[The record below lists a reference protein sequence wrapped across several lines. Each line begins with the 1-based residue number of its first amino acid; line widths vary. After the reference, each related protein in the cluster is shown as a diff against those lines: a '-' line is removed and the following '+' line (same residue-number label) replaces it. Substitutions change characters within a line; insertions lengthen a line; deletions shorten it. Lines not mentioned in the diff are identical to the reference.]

1 MDAERVRANEPELA
15 GDRVPG
21 GAGPRRRP
29 SGEPPPLPRPVSA
42 STRWYGMLFA
52 MAVALSIAL
61 MTTRG
66 LQDITAIDLAVT
78 RWFAG
83 IRSDTLTEILDV
95 VAALGSAATFR
106 ALAWSTLI
114 VLVATRRFQHLFV
127 TLALLLVV
135 PVAAA
140 GLQERVGR
148 MRPAGVHIT
157 GDWDG
162 YAFPSRTVA
171 EIALVLTI
179 GVVVLVPPD
188 RWRRP
193 AALIATVFVVLVVT
207 ARLYTAVDHPSDAA
221 AGIVL
226 GGALPLVA
234 LRLLTP
240 EETFP
245 VTYRRGVRAH
255 LDVDGPRGIAIRRAF
270 AAQLGLHITTVE
282 RFALSASAGSTPLR
296 LTTDSGAVVFGKL
309 YAANHMRSDRWY
321 KLARTIRYG
330 RLEDERPF
338 NSVRRLVQ
346 YEDHMLRV
354 LRDAGL
360 PTARPHGIVEITPE
374 REYVL
379 VTELIADAVQVD
391 RLVVDEIDDIDDLA
405 DQGLRIVRS
414 LWDAGLA
421 HRDIKPANLLVS
433 HGRLLIVDVAFA
445 QIRPSPWREAVDLAN
460 MMLTLSLCIQPER
473 VYERATRLF
482 TPDEIGEAFA
492 ASRAVTVPSQLRSLL
507 RASGGDAEARFR
519 ALAPSRAPVAIQ
531 RWTVR
536 RIGLTVTVA
545 IGAIVAVSLMI
556 ANLRLAGLL

>member
-1 MDAERVRANEPELA
+1 MDAEHVTVDDGVHAEARVLDPAT
-15 GDRVPG
+15 
-21 GAGPRRRP
+21 RRRP
-29 SGEPPPLPRPVSA
+29 SGEPPPLPRPVST
-42 STRWYGMLFA
+42 STRWYGALGVLV
-52 MAVALSIAL
+52 VALSMAL
-61 MTTRG
+61 MTARGTRE
-66 LQDITAIDLAVT
+66 ITAIDLTVT
-78 RWFAG
+78 RWLATT
-83 IRSDTLTEILDV
+83 RSDAVTEVFHI
-95 VAALGSAATFR
+95 VAALGSSTTFR
-106 ALAWSTLI
+106 SLAWVTLV
-114 VLVATRRFQHLFV
+114 VLVVTRRFQHLFA

-140 GLQERVGR
+140 GLQEQVGR
-148 MRPAGVHIT
+148 MRPAGGRII
-157 GDWDG
+157 GSWDG
-162 YAFPSRTVA
+162 YAYPSLAVT

-193 AALIATVFVVLVVT
+193 AARFATAFVLLVVA
-207 ARLYTAVDHPSDAA
+207 ARLYTAVDHPTDAA
-221 AGIVL
+221 AGLVL
-226 GGALPLVA
+226 GAALPLVA

-255 LDVDGPRGIAIRRAF
+255 LDVGGRRGAAIRRAF
-270 AAQLGLHITTVE
+270 ASQLGLGIATVE
-282 RFALSASAGSTPLR
+282 PFALTASAGSTPLR
-296 LTTDSGAVVFGKL
+296 LTTDSGDVLFGKL

-360 PTARPHGIVEITPE
+360 PTAAARGIVEITPE
-374 REYVL
+374 REYIL
-379 VTELIADAVQVD
+379 VTELIPDAVQMD
-391 RLVVDEIDDIDDLA
+391 QLDITSLDDIDA
-405 DQGLRIVRS
+405 IVDQSLQIVRT

-421 HRDIKPANLLVS
+421 HRDIKPANLLVAR
-433 HGRLLIVDVAFA
+433 GRVFLVDVAFA

-460 MMLTLSLCIQPER
+460 IMLTLSLCVPPER
-473 VYERATRLF
+473 VYERATRVF
-482 TPDEIGEAFA
+482 TPEEIGEAFA

-507 RASGGDAEARFR
+507 RAQAGDPEATFR
-519 ALAPSRAPVAIQ
+519 SLAPRRAPVAIQ
-531 RWTVR
+531 RWGVR
-536 RIGLTVTVA
+536 RIGLTVAVA
-545 IGAIVAVSLMI
+545 IGAILATSLMI